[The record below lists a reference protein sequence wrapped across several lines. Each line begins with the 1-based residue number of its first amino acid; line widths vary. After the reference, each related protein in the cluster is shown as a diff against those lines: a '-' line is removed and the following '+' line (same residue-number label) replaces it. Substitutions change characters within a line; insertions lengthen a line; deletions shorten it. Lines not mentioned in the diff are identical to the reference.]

1 MSEMSGQMI
10 RAVER
15 VQPFPVPV
23 RRRGVSL
30 MSGRG
35 GAHQSTRLPDG
46 AALDPG
52 SAVSGLFD
60 EHYTRMLRVAT
71 VLLGDVAAAED
82 VVQDAFLTLYTSW
95 SRVRDKAEAAG
106 YLHRSV
112 VNGARSRL
120 RRRALAQRLRP
131 LRQLDALSA
140 EDAALSGLVSGSL
153 LAAIRTLPRREREAV
168 LFRHYLDLSEQQAAD
183 ALGLRRGSV
192 KGYASRGLAKLRTVL
207 ESPPHVSADEGKQ
220 ES

>member
-1 MSEMSGQMI
+1 
-10 RAVER
+10 
-15 VQPFPVPV
+15 
-23 RRRGVSL
+23 

-35 GAHQSTRLPDG
+35 GAHQPTRLPHRQPEG
-46 AALDPG
+46 ATLDPG

-71 VLLGDVAAAED
+71 VLLGDVSAAED
-82 VVQDAFLTLYTSW
+82 VVQDSFLTLYTSW
-95 SRVRDKAEAAG
+95 PQVRNKAEAAG

-120 RRRALAQRLRP
+120 RRRAVAQRLRP
-131 LRQLDALSA
+131 LRQPDVLSA

-153 LAAIRTLPRREREAV
+153 LAAIRLLPRREREAV
-168 LFRHYLDLSEQQAAD
+168 LFRHYLDLSEQQAAE

-192 KGYASRGLAKLRTVL
+192 KAYASRGLAKLRTVL
-207 ESPPHVSADEGKQ
+207 ESPRPGSVDAEEQ